1 MNLQKE
7 LIRNDIILSIF
18 DKSYY
23 NESIYEVLKELKGK
37 KICYVSLNKTAEN
50 LENSFKFHKLP
61 TDKMFF
67 IDTVSRG
74 IGKSYDKGNTLFV
87 SSPAALTEL
96 SIFIT
101 ESLRLGKFEVV
112 LFDSLSTL
120 NIYRMEDR
128 ATQRFTSSVI
138 NKIKSSKK
146 QGIFTCLEE
155 DADSDLI
162 KNSFMYVDK
171 VLYPSVFFHALK
183 SKNRKNL
190 AAVSSVTAV
199 LLAFIA
205 ILGFNG
211 ILKQELTGYSIA
223 ENIPA
228 DPNFFL
234 LLSGAFGFA
243 LIMFIG
249 AVLYKRYSLRLISD
263 EELEQMPAGKGSAA
277 DLKKNV
283 RSKILGWLGK
293 VE

>member
-1 MNLQKE
+1 MGIQKE
-7 LIRNDIILSIF
+7 LVDNDIILSIF
-18 DKSYY
+18 AKSYY
-23 NESIYEVLKELKGK
+23 NESIYEVLSELKGK

-50 LENSFKFHKLP
+50 LENTFKFHRLP
-61 TDKMFF
+61 TNKMFF

-74 IGKSYDKGNTLFV
+74 IGKNSERSNTLYV

-96 SIFIT
+96 SIAIT
-101 ESLRLGKFEVV
+101 ESLRLGKFDVV

-120 NIYRMEDR
+120 NIYRMENS
-128 ATQRFTSSVI
+128 AAQRFTSSVI

-155 DADSDLI
+155 DTNSDLI

-171 VLYPSVFFHALK
+171 VLYPSMFFHSLK
-183 SKNRKNL
+183 SRNKKNL
-190 AAVSSVTAV
+190 VAVSSVTAV

-211 ILKQELTGYSIA
+211 MLKQELTGFSVA

-228 DPNFFL
+228 DPNFLL
-234 LLSGAFGFA
+234 LLSGVFGFA
-243 LIMFIG
+243 MVIFVG

-263 EELEQMPAGKGSAA
+263 EELEQMPVAKGTVAA
-277 DLKKNV
+277 LKKNIKNKV
-283 RSKILGWLGK
+283 FGWLSK